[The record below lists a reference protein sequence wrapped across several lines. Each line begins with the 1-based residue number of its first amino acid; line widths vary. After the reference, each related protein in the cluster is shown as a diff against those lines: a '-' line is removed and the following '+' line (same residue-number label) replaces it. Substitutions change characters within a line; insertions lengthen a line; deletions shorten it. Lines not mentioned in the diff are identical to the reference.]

1 MACINCGFCIA
12 TCPRDLQPHLLYRY
26 RRDFD
31 IADGFRIDDCIECRR
46 CDQVCP
52 SMIPLTDNF
61 RVTKQVRAELEKA
74 KAAAQINEVRFLA
87 RQTRL
92 NQSLNTV
99 VSKPSQSDL
108 ESILDQIKLDT

>member
-1 MACINCGFCIA
+1 MK
-12 TCPRDLQPHLLYRY
+12 
-26 RRDFD
+26 
-31 IADGFRIDDCIECRR
+31 
-46 CDQVCP
+46 V
-52 SMIPLTDNF
+52 
-61 RVTKQVRAELEKA
+61 KAELEKA
-74 KAAAQINEVRFLA
+74 RAAAQINEVRFLA